1 MRRPAV
7 LTVLGVLNL
16 LVALAGIVGD
26 LRTLL
31 AQVPRFGPVPP
42 PRAAAHAMPTAGQ
55 QTVFVVLML
64 LGLAAT
70 IALAAAGIGLLRKEP
85 WGRTLSLGYA
95 CYAILAAP
103 LTLAL
108 QFCWVFAPV
117 TQRAAELSPRF
128 GQVVRAEMTGQMA
141 VAVAAA
147 LFGLIYPVVL
157 LCFLSRP
164 RVVAALRTGPS
175 VAPVMGGGRSARPS
189 GRRGCG
195 AWDSPSSPCC
205 AARRSASAR
214 RSSR

>member
-1 MRRPAV
+1 MQRPAV
-7 LTVLGVLNL
+7 LTVLGILNL

-31 AQVPRFGPVPP
+31 AEVPQHGPAPAPP
-42 PRAAAHAMPTAGQ
+42 AAAQAVPTAGQ
-55 QTVFVVLML
+55 QTVFLVLML

-70 IALAAAGIGLLRKEP
+70 IALAAAGIGLLRKRP
-85 WGRTLSLGYA
+85 WGRKLSLGYA
-95 CYAILAAP
+95 SYALLAAP

-108 QFCWVFAPV
+108 QYCWVFAPV

-128 GQVVRAEMTGQMA
+128 GQVVRAEMTTQMA

-157 LCFLSRP
+157 LWCLSRP
-164 RVVAALRTGPS
+164 RVVAALRTGPA
-175 VAPVMGGGRSARPS
+175 APPVRGGGRSARPS